1 MIKSLGITAVII
13 FILNAISIGGH
24 PQIGLET
31 YAQTNSMVETKK
43 QPVVANTTQEQQATI
58 IVTKIVRCD
67 SSLGIPSDD
76 SVCQFVL
83 ENVDANQFNLVVTG
97 NNPNMTSFQ
106 GSANGTNISLD
117 PGNYTISE
125 TAFDTMNIENQL
137 GETAIVT
144 VLTDSNGD
152 CSSQF
157 NQVDVFQEAI
167 GRISNSELQSCEI
180 VNTIDV
186 SQGASPEAS

>member
-1 MIKSLGITAVII
+1 MIKLLGISAAIF
-13 FILNAISIGGH
+13 FILNTVSIGGYH
-24 PQIGLET
+24 QVGLEI
-31 YAQTNSMVETKK
+31 YAQSNSTVETKK
-43 QPVVANTTQEQQATI
+43 QPVVANMTQEQQATV

-97 NNPNMTSFQ
+97 NNPNMTNFQ

-125 TAFDTMNIENQL
+125 TAFDTMDIENQL

-157 NQVDVFQEAI
+157 NQVDAFQEAI

-180 VNTIDV
+180 INTIDV
-186 SQGASPEAS
+186 SQGASPEAP

>member
-1 MIKSLGITAVII
+1 LIKSLGITAVII
-13 FILNAISIGGH
+13 FILNAVSIGGH
-24 PQIGLET
+24 HQIGLET
-31 YAQTNSMVETKK
+31 YAQTNSTVETKK

-125 TAFDTMNIENQL
+125 TAFDAMDIENQL

-186 SQGASPEAS
+186 SQGASPEA

>member
-13 FILNAISIGGH
+13 FILNVVSIGGH
-24 PQIGLET
+24 PQIGLEI
-31 YAQTNSMVETKK
+31 YAQTNSTVETKK

-83 ENVDANQFNLVVTG
+83 ENVDASQFNLVVTG

-117 PGNYTISE
+117 PGNYAISE
-125 TAFDTMNIENQL
+125 TAFDAMTIENQL

-167 GRISNSELQSCEI
+167 GRISNSESQSCEI
-180 VNTIDV
+180 VNTFDV
-186 SQGASPEAS
+186 SQGASPEA

>member
-31 YAQTNSMVETKK
+31 YAQTNSTVETKK
-43 QPVVANTTQEQQATI
+43 QPVIANSTQEQQATI

>member
-1 MIKSLGITAVII
+1 LIKSLGITAVII

-31 YAQTNSMVETKK
+31 YAQTNSMIETKK

>member
-1 MIKSLGITAVII
+1 LIKSLGITAVII
-13 FILNAISIGGH
+13 FILNAISIGGY

-31 YAQTNSMVETKK
+31 YAQTNSTVETKK
-43 QPVVANTTQEQQATI
+43 QLVVANTTQEQQATI

-125 TAFDTMNIENQL
+125 TAFDAMDIENQL

>member
-1 MIKSLGITAVII
+1 LIKSLGITAVII

>member
-31 YAQTNSMVETKK
+31 YAQTNSTVETKK

-58 IVTKIVRCD
+58 IVTKIIRCD

>member
-13 FILNAISIGGH
+13 FILNAVSIGGH
-24 PQIGLET
+24 PQIGLEI
-31 YAQTNSMVETKK
+31 YAQTNSTVETKK
-43 QPVVANTTQEQQATI
+43 QPVVANMTQDQQATI

-125 TAFDTMNIENQL
+125 TAFDAMDIENQL

-186 SQGASPEAS
+186 SQGASPEA

>member
-1 MIKSLGITAVII
+1 MIKLLGISAAII
-13 FILNAISIGGH
+13 FILNAVSLGGYH
-24 PQIGLET
+24 QGGLEI
-31 YAQTNSMVETKK
+31 YAQSNSTVETKK
-43 QPVVANTTQEQQATI
+43 QPAIANTTQGQQATVT
-58 IVTKIVRCD
+58 VTKIVHCD
-67 SSLGIPSDD
+67 SSLGIPNDD

-125 TAFDTMNIENQL
+125 TAFDTMDIENQL

-157 NQVDVFQEAI
+157 NQVDRFQESK
-167 GRISNSELQSCEI
+167 GTISDRELQSCEI
-180 VNTIDV
+180 INTIDV
-186 SQGASPEAS
+186 SQGASPEAP

>member
-31 YAQTNSMVETKK
+31 YAQTNSTVETKK

>member
-1 MIKSLGITAVII
+1 LIKSLGITAVII

-31 YAQTNSMVETKK
+31 YAQTNSTVETKK